1 MANGFMTPEKIKFI
15 YIFKNTM
22 KLINENEVKDLINNS
37 VGFTDEDQITFE
49 SKQFNT
55 KIYLDNKDTFDKAI
69 EMGRRSIYLEYGIV
83 KECWW
88 WSKDR
93 LPCSRRMFV

>member
-22 KLINENEVKDLINNS
+22 KLIDENEVKDLINNS

-69 EMGRRSIYLEYGIV
+69 EMGR
-83 KECWW
+83 
-88 WSKDR
+88 
-93 LPCSRRMFV
+93 